1 MKNPSQEDLVGYVLG
16 ALDATEQRQV
26 QAMIDNDPALEEQL
40 LEIKNSLLP
49 LEAIDSPTGPPVGLA
64 RRTCEAVAVSA
75 KQAAAKP
82 TNSTRLSALTTEN
95 AELSSTPNDQSS
107 DFSLPATKI
116 NSPSGGLFA
125 GRGSWS
131 LSDCLITCGVILVA
145 AAILFPALAASRHN
159 GRLAACQNNLRSLG
173 AAFINVSE
181 INEGNFLSIPIKGNM
196 AVAGSYA
203 PQLKEMGLITDDS
216 TFACAGQSGARTAP
230 INIPT
235 VEMITNAKSSEQL
248 RHYHRTMAGDYGYSL
263 GHSENGVYQ
272 SASRMGRAHYALLA
286 DAPSCQNAQR
296 VSNNHGG
303 KGQNTL
309 FEDGHV
315 EYVSGGT
322 IGEDALFENNMG
334 LVAPGADRFDSVV
347 APSWV
352 TPIVLTNQP
361 Q

>member
-1 MKNPSQEDLVGYVLG
+1 MKNPSQEDLLGYVLG
-16 ALDATEQRQV
+16 ALDATEQRELQEL
-26 QAMIDNDPALEEQL
+26 IDNDPALEEQL

-49 LEAIDSPTGPPVGLA
+49 LDAIDSPCGPPVGLA

-82 TNSTRLSALTTEN
+82 TN
-95 AELSSTPNDQSS
+95 P
-107 DFSLPATKI
+107 PATKM
-116 NSPSGGLFA
+116 SASSGGLFA

-131 LSDCLITCGVILVA
+131 LSDCLITCGVILVG

-159 GRLAACQNNLRSLG
+159 SRLAACQNNLQSLG
-173 AAFINVSE
+173 AVFIDFSE
-181 INEGNFLSIPIKGNM
+181 IYEGNFPSIPVKGNM

-216 TFACAGQSGARTAP
+216 TFACAGQAGTRTAP
-230 INIPT
+230 VSVPT

-248 RHYHRTMAGDYGYSL
+248 RHYHKTMAGDYGYSL

-347 APSWV
+347 APGWV
-352 TPIVLTNQP
+352 APIVLNSKP